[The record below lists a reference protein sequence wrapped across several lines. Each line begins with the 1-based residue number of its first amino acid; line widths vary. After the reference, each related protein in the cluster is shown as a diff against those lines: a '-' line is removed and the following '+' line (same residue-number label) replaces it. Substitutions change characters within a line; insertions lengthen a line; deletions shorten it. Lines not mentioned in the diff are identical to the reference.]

1 MRGARLRTVA
11 GAVVGVA
18 LAVALAWLSLLLFS
32 GDDPTL
38 VPPPSTTPVTTA
50 ASARTTGQAR
60 QAVVLAYETGVV
72 RPRPG

>member
-11 GAVVGVA
+11 GVVFGVA

-38 VPPPSTTPVTTA
+38 VPPSSSAAPGTTA
-50 ASARTTGQAR
+50 GTTRTTVAHALGGA
-60 QAVVLAYETGVV
+60 LAIH
-72 RPRPG
+72 R